1 MLKSMFKKAAM
12 PMAAAVLLAGAVTSA
27 QAADPV
33 AITIGEYIPSSTP
46 SVVSMPLS
54 LLGERQD
61 IQEKHGITVELTGYS
76 NLSALYSDLALGRI
90 EVSLTGPATLATLS
104 AKGAPLAFAGTIGR
118 ATNAIL
124 SGGKS
129 WDAEA
134 LKGSR
139 LVAQTSSSSWTV
151 VQAIIER
158 NFGLKADEDY
168 EVINSD
174 STAAAA
180 LQLAAGNADYAIV
193 RAEQVLLALNKFD
206 NLQMVAD
213 PKALGR
219 EQGVAD
225 WGYIMSYNHE
235 QQDAATM
242 EKLMAALGEVGDWM
256 DANPAEVEARAVAAG
271 REPGIAAAFLT
282 TGLFQ
287 LDVQTAAEA
296 KESLMADYDLLRS
309 VGYIE
314 GDLPETVFP
323 E

>member
-1 MLKSMFKKAAM
+1 MLKSILRKAAI
-12 PMAAAVLLAGAVTSA
+12 PMAAAALLAGSLSSV
-27 QAADPV
+27 QAADAV
-33 AITIGEYIPSSTP
+33 NVTIGEYIPSSTP

-54 LLGERQD
+54 LLGERAD
-61 IQEKHGITVELTGYS
+61 LQEKHGINVDLVEYS
-76 NLSALYSDLALGRI
+76 NLSALYSDLALGRV

-104 AKGAPLAFAGTIGR
+104 AKGAPLALAGTIGR

-124 SGGKS
+124 SNGKS
-129 WDAEA
+129 WDAET

-158 NFGLKADEDY
+158 NFGLKAGEDY

-180 LQLAAGNADYAIV
+180 LQVAAEKADFAIV
-193 RAEQVLLALNKFD
+193 RAEQVLLALSKFD

-219 EQGVAD
+219 EEGVAD
-225 WGYIMSYNHE
+225 WGYILSYNHE

-242 EKLMAALGEVGDWM
+242 EKLMAALAEVGDWM
-256 DANPAEVEARAVAAG
+256 DANPAEVETRAVAAG
-271 REPGIAAAFLT
+271 REPGIAEAFLT

-287 LDVQTAAEA
+287 LDVRTAAEA
-296 KESLMADYDLLRS
+296 KESLMADYDLLKS
-309 VGYIE
+309 VGYLA
-314 GDLPETVFP
+314 GDLPDTVFP
-323 E
+323 K